1 MATRATLSRCSRSC
15 LQTKS
20 TRNHGTAPRGNLKQ
34 SPPLPLPL
42 PPDLQALAQQAQPPL
57 QSAAVRLAP
66 SDLARVEAL
75 RARLGCRRSAVL
87 RGLLLTGLAAVESQ
101 QRGEVVI
108 HG

>member
-1 MATRATLSRCSRSC
+1 M
-15 LQTKS
+15 
-20 TRNHGTAPRGNLKQ
+20 
-34 SPPLPLPL
+34 PLPDALL
-42 PPDLQALAQQAQPPL
+42 ALAHPPEPPL

-75 RARLGCRRSAVL
+75 RDRLGCRRSAVL
-87 RGLLLTGLAAVESQ
+87 RGLVLTGLRVAESQ